1 MVLFAM
7 NINHQS
13 VDNLINLALAEDIGS
28 GDITTNILIPEG
40 QKGEAYVVAKEDM
53 ILSGIGILK
62 RVFQLTHSFY
72 SDTRIP
78 FKFKDRFRDG
88 DIVKNGKI
96 IIEISGDGR
105 AILTG
110 ERTALNFLQ
119 RMSGIATITKKYVD
133 SVKGFNAKIIDTR
146 KTTPGLRI
154 LEKYAVRCG
163 GGLNHRFGLYD
174 GIIIKDNH
182 IKAAGGI
189 INAVER
195 IWDDKPHLMKIEVE
209 AKSIKEV
216 RDALKC
222 SADVIMLDN
231 MDIPTI
237 KKAVKLINKEALV
250 EVSGRVNLENVTEI
264 AVTGVDYISIGAL
277 THSARAVDIS
287 MEVKRR

>member
-1 MVLFAM
+1 M
-7 NINHQS
+7 
-13 VDNLINLALAEDIGS
+13 ALAEDIGS
-28 GDITTNILIPEG
+28 GDITTNILISEG

-62 RVFQLTHSFY
+62 RVFQL
-72 SDTRIP
+72 IP
-78 FKFKDRFRDG
+78 IYPTLLKGGGGDFAPHIIKFKDRFRDG
-88 DIVKNGKI
+88 EIVKNGRI
-96 IIEISGDGR
+96 IIEIGGDGR

-133 SVKGFNAKIIDTR
+133 SVRRFNAKIIDTR

-163 GGLNHRFGLYD
+163 GGYNHRLGLSD

-195 IWDDKPHLMKIEVE
+195 IWDDKPYLMKIEVE
-209 AKSIKEV
+209 TKDLKEV

-237 KKAVKLINKEALV
+237 KKAVKLI
-250 EVSGRVNLENVTEI
+250 
-264 AVTGVDYISIGAL
+264 
-277 THSARAVDIS
+277 
-287 MEVKRR
+287 